1 VKKSNF
7 VGSVLGLAIG
17 DAVGYPCEFRSRE
30 KILQTFPPNGV
41 EGPVAL
47 QDPIWP
53 RPPYIVGTEH
63 RAGTFTDD
71 TQMSI
76 AVARGLLD
84 DRNNDTNSIMKAIAV
99 HFIRWSRSADND
111 RSPGSTCMT
120 GCKALGEGVPWLES
134 GVADSKGC
142 GSAMR
147 VAPIGL
153 MHWRHE
159 SRLLELARAS
169 SLLTHGHDAAIEGAA
184 AGALLVARA
193 LQGQSP
199 EELYQAVAACCGG
212 RSADFDAC
220 WGKVPELLENEPAM
234 VLAEGGLGE
243 GWIAEE
249 AVASAFYCYWRS
261 PRDFRKIILTAANTD
276 GDSDSIACIAGGIA
290 GAALGVDAI
299 PPEWLAVL
307 EDADELRALA
317 EALWD
322 ASGPSSDDLREE
334 SQANK
339 Q

>member
-1 VKKSNF
+1 MTKDKF
-7 VGSVLGLAIG
+7 LGSILGLAVG

-30 KILQTFPPNGV
+30 AILQTFPPAGV
-41 EGPVAL
+41 AGPVAL
-47 QDPIWP
+47 QDPVWP
-53 RPPYIVGTEH
+53 RPPYIVGSEH
-63 RAGTFTDD
+63 PVGTFTDD

-84 DRNNDTNSIMKAIAV
+84 AEGGDLDAIMKAIAG
-99 HFIRWSRSADND
+99 HFVRWSRSADND

-120 GCKALGEGVPWLES
+120 GCKALGKGVHWSEA

-153 MHWRHE
+153 LSWRE
-159 SRLLELARAS
+159 EEQLVEWARAS
-169 SLLTHGHDAAIEGAA
+169 SLLTHGHDAALEGSVAA
-184 AGALLVARA
+184 ALLVARA

-199 EELYQAVAACCGG
+199 EELYQAVASACGG
-212 RSADFDAC
+212 RSRDFDQC
-220 WGKVPELLENEPAM
+220 WQKIPNLLQEEPAL

-261 PRDFRKIILTAANTD
+261 PTDFRKIILTAANTD

-290 GAALGVDAI
+290 GAALGVSAI
-299 PPEWLAVL
+299 PSEWLDVL
-307 EDADELRALA
+307 EDAEGLRELA
-317 EALWD
+317 EKLWD
-322 ASGPSSDDLREE
+322 ASERAGAVPANRATSS
-334 SQANK
+334 
-339 Q
+339 

>member
-1 VKKSNF
+1 MERGNF
-7 VGSVLGLAIG
+7 IGSILGLAIG

-30 KILQTFPPNGV
+30 TILRTYPPNGV

-63 RAGTFTDD
+63 PAGTYTDD
-71 TQMSI
+71 TQMTI
-76 AVARGLLD
+76 AVARGLLEAGSD
-84 DRNNDTNSIMKAIAV
+84 DIDGVMKAIAG
-99 HFIRWSRSADND
+99 HFVRWSRSADNN
-111 RSPGSTCMT
+111 RSPGATCMS
-120 GCKALGEGVPWLES
+120 GCKALAGGTPWPQA

-147 VAPIGL
+147 VAPFGL
-153 MHWRHE
+153 LCWSDE

-193 LQGQSP
+193 MQGQSP
-199 EELYQAVAACCGG
+199 EELYQAVATCCGG

-220 WGKVPELLENEPAM
+220 WEKIPGLRKSVPAS
-234 VLAEGGLGE
+234 VLCEGGLGE
-243 GWIAEE
+243 GWVAEE
-249 AVASAFYCYWRS
+249 AVASALYCYWQS
-261 PRDFRKIILTAANTD
+261 PQDFRSIVLMAANTD

-299 PPEWLAVL
+299 PTEWLAVL
-307 EDADELRALA
+307 EDADELRELA
-317 EALWD
+317 EELWS
-322 ASGPSSDDLREE
+322 ASR
-334 SQANK
+334 Q
-339 Q
+339 